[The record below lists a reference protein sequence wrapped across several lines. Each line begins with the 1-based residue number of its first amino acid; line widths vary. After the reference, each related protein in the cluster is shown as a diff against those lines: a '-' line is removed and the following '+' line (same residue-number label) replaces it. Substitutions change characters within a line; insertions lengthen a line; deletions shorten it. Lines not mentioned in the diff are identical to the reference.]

1 MGWIRKNGTGL
12 ARAARKVLAGIA
24 RTEPLPK
31 YAEPIMIPSR
41 RRVSIALL
49 TALLAVPAT
58 SGASAIDRLGEF
70 VQATRSGRVA
80 FDQVVT
86 SKDGRKPERAS
97 GSFAFFRP
105 GKFRFTYLK
114 PYEQVIVGDGEKL
127 WFYDKDLN
135 QVTVRKL
142 GNALGA
148 TPAAILAGSNDLA
161 KNFVLAEL
169 PDRDGLEW
177 LEAKPRARD
186 TSFEIIRLGF
196 SGANLAAMELHDT
209 FGQTTTLRFRE
220 IERNPVLPADLF
232 RFTPPPGADVVGE

>member
-1 MGWIRKNGTGL
+1 M
-12 ARAARKVLAGIA
+12 
-24 RTEPLPK
+24 
-31 YAEPIMIPSR
+31 MPSR
-41 RRVSIALL
+41 RCLSLALL
-49 TALLAVPAT
+49 TALFAAPAT
-58 SGASAIDRLGEF
+58 SGAAAIDRLGEF

-86 SKDGRKPERAS
+86 SKNGRKPELAS
-97 GSFAFFRP
+97 GSFAFSRP

-114 PYEQVIVGDGEKL
+114 PYEQIIVGDGEKL

-161 KNFVLAEL
+161 KNFILANL

-177 LEAKPRARD
+177 LEAKPIARD
-186 TSFEIIRLGF
+186 TSFEIIKLGF
-196 SGANLAAMELHDT
+196 SGASLAAMELHDT
-209 FGQTTTLRFRE
+209 FGQVTMLRFSQ
-220 IERNPVLPADLF
+220 IERNPALPAELF
-232 RFTPPPGADVVGE
+232 RFTPPPGADLIGE